1 MSSRR
6 WATVFAAVVLTG
18 TVVALGV
25 ANPVPP
31 ARVSTDRLGPD
42 AGEQVAE
49 YLDRATASLVA
60 DPVPDADQQV
70 GADAEHWALVSLAAP
85 VTASAL
91 LDTVGALRVS
101 QVLFQVPVERVQT
114 PIVTIPVAANRESV
128 ERAATVA
135 SARLSMAATGAD
147 RQSQVM
153 AYSAARLSTGCPCVV
168 GAVVRGSL
176 ADLRALAAAPTV
188 RAVEALPS
196 DAVAGAFAVSP
207 LLPSQTIAV
216 VPGSDDGPVPPLPA

>member
-6 WATVFAAVVLTG
+6 WPTIVAAVALTG

-42 AGEQVAE
+42 AGEPVAE
-49 YLDRATASLVA
+49 YLDRANASLVEDA
-60 DPVPDADQQV
+60 GPDA
-70 GADAEHWALVSLAAP
+70 GAEHWALVSLDAP
-85 VTASAL
+85 ATASTL
-91 LDTVGALRVS
+91 LDTVGDLRVS
-101 QVLFQVPVERVQT
+101 QVMFRVPIERVQT

-128 ERAATVA
+128 ERASTVA
-135 SARLSMAATGAD
+135 SARLSMAGAGVD

-153 AYSAARLSTGCPCVV
+153 AYSAARLSTGCTCVV

-176 ADLRALAAAPTV
+176 AQLRALAATPTA
-188 RAVEALPS
+188 RAVEALPA

-207 LLPSQTIAV
+207 LLPSQTTVV
-216 VPGSDDGPVPPLPA
+216 VPGPDDGPVPALP